1 LYPSP
6 HNTDL
11 LSSFIF
17 DTEYVSST
25 WDPTSQTHTLTLRPT
40 KSTGDPSRTFTHTTD
55 ILISANGPL
64 STPLIP
70 KIPGLDKFQGI
81 AFHNLHWRRV
91 TTQNNDNVDFQTKR
105 IAVIGNGSSAI
116 QLIPG
121 LASTPGV
128 ELTQYIRSGGY
139 YFPKNNTP
147 IPVHKQFLY
156 RYLPFARYLH
166 RYGLFAA
173 HNDRWKTRNDGDA
186 DGHDET
192 EKVLLDYLRRTA
204 PEEYLE
210 ALMPRYRESLV
221 VAGFGLAL

>member
-1 LYPSP
+1 M

-11 LSSFIF
+11 LDSFIF
-17 DTEYVSST
+17 NTEYVSST
-25 WDPTSQTHTLTLRPT
+25 WDSASQTHTLTLRPT
-40 KSTGDPSRTFTHTTD
+40 THTGGPSHTSTHTTD

-70 KIPGLDKFQGI
+70 QIPGLDKFKGI

-91 TTQNNDNVDFQTKR
+91 TTQNKVDFQNKR
-105 IAVIGNGSSAI
+105 VAVIGNGSSAI

-121 LASTPGV
+121 LALTPGV

-147 IPVHKQFLY
+147 IPLYKQFLY
-156 RYLPFARYLH
+156 RWVPFARYLH
-166 RYGLFAA
+166 RYELFTA
-173 HNDRWKTRNDGDA
+173 HNDRWKTRNDGGA
-186 DGHDET
+186 DGHDQT
-192 EKVLLDYLRRTA
+192 ERVLLDYLRKTA

-210 ALMPRYRESLV
+210 ALMPRYRESFVPVLLSL
-221 VAGFGLAL
+221 GL

>member
-1 LYPSP
+1 M
-6 HNTDL
+6 
-11 LSSFIF
+11 F

-25 WDPTSQTHTLTLRPT
+25 WDAIFQTHTLTLRPT
-40 KSTGDPSRTFTHTTD
+40 KSTGDPSSTYTHTTD

-70 KIPGLDKFQGI
+70 QIPGLDRFQGI
-81 AFHNLHWRRV
+81 AFHNLHWRR
-91 TTQNNDNVDFQTKR
+91 TQNKLGFTFENKR
-105 IAVIGNGSSAI
+105 VAVIGNGSSAI

-128 ELTQYIRSGGY
+128 ELVQYIRSGGY

-147 IPVHKQFLY
+147 IPLYKQFLY
-156 RYLPFARYLH
+156 RWVPFARYLH
-166 RYGLFAA
+166 RYELFTA

-192 EKVLLDYLRRTA
+192 EKVLLDYLRKTA

-210 ALMPRYRESLV
+210 ALMPRYREPLV
-221 VAGFGLAL
+221 KAGFGLTL

>member
-1 LYPSP
+1 
-6 HNTDL
+6 
-11 LSSFIF
+11 
-17 DTEYVSST
+17 
-25 WDPTSQTHTLTLRPT
+25 LTLRPT
-40 KSTGDPSRTFTHTTD
+40 RSIGDPSHSYTHTTD

-70 KIPGLDKFQGI
+70 KIPGLNKFKGI
-81 AFHNLHWRRV
+81 AFHNLHWRR
-91 TTQNNDNVDFQTKR
+91 TQNKLGFTFENKR

-128 ELTQYIRSGGY
+128 ELVQYIRSGGY

-147 IPVHKQFLY
+147 IPVYKQFLY

-166 RYGLFAA
+166 RYELFTA
-173 HNDRWKTRNDGDA
+173 HNDRWKTRNDEDA

-221 VAGFGLAL
+221 KAGCGLALRSRHLADVYPIRSY